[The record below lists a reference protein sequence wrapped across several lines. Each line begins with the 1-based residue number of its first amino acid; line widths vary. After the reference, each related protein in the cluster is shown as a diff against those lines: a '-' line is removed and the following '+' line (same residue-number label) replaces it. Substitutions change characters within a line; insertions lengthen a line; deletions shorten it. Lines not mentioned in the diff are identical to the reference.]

1 MFDVSFSYFAVRS
14 SPFPL
19 DRVPDDQSV
28 DALLESRSMATAE
41 RPVPQT
47 ASVAKSDSHE
57 RNLAELEAR
66 HAIAEEGGGEERR
79 ERERKAGK
87 LSARER
93 IDFLLDEGT
102 FEETDKFVTH
112 RATDFGMAEQ
122 RVPGDGFI
130 TGYGRVH
137 GRVVFVFAQDF
148 TVFGGSL
155 SEANAAKIVKIMD
168 MAMRVGAPIVG
179 LNDSGGARI
188 QEGVVSL
195 AGYTDIFLRNTLAS
209 GVVPQISAI
218 MGPCAGGAVYSPAIT
233 DFTLMTEKTSYMFVT
248 GPDVIK
254 TVTHEDVTKDALG
267 GAMTHN
273 EISGVAHFMAH
284 DDRECLAMVRE
295 LLSFLPSNNLDD
307 APRKP
312 TQDDPARADAGLDT
326 IIPVESNQPYDMVDV
341 IGRVV
346 DDGYFFQVQEHFA
359 RNMVVGFARMAGRT
373 VGIVAN
379 QPAFLAGV
387 LDINASVKGAR
398 FVRFCDA
405 FNIPL
410 ITFEDVPGFMP
421 GIQQEHGGIIRHGA
435 KLLYAFAEATV
446 PKLTVITR
454 KAYGGAYCVMSSK
467 HLRTDVNL
475 AWPTAEI
482 AVMGPEGAVN
492 IVYKRELD
500 VTVRRAEAM
509 WPQGKAFTEEEKM
522 AVLAEAR
529 KEKVEEFRERFANPY
544 VAAERGYIDA
554 VIRPCET
561 RRRLN
566 TALDMLATKRD
577 KNPAKKHGNIPL

>member
-1 MFDVSFSYFAVRS
+1 
-14 SPFPL
+14 
-19 DRVPDDQSV
+19 
-28 DALLESRSMATAE
+28 MATAE
-41 RPVPQT
+41 RPVPNT
-47 ASVAKSDSHE
+47 VSAAKPDPHQ
-57 RNLAELEAR
+57 RNLAELAAR
-66 HAIAEEGGGEERR
+66 HAIAEEGGGAERR

-137 GRVVFVFAQDF
+137 GRVVFCFAQDF

-168 MAMRVGAPIVG
+168 MAMRVGAPVVG

-233 DFTLMTEKTSYMFVT
+233 DFTIMTEKTSYMFVT

-254 TVTHEDVTKDALG
+254 TVTHEDVTKDDLG
-267 GAMTHN
+267 GAVTHN

-284 DDRECLAMVRE
+284 DDQECLATVRE
-295 LLSFLPSNNLDD
+295 LLSFLPSNNLDGP
-307 APRKP
+307 PRKA
-312 TQDDPARADAGLDT
+312 TQDDPARADVALDT
-326 IIPVESNQPYDMVDV
+326 IIPTESNQPYDMVDV
-341 IGRVV
+341 IARVV

-359 RNMVVGFARMAGRT
+359 RNIVVGFARMAGRT

-421 GIQQEHGGIIRHGA
+421 GTQQEHGGIIRHGA

-467 HLRTDVNL
+467 HLRTDLNL

-500 VTVRRAEAM
+500 LTVRRAEAM
-509 WPQGKAFTEEEKM
+509 WPQGKAFTEEEKL

-554 VIRPCET
+554 VIRPSET

-566 TALDMLATKRD
+566 SALDMLATKRE
-577 KNPAKKHGNIPL
+577 KNPARKHGNIPL